1 MTPHRVT
8 LLIVEDDLGLARLQ
22 QRRLE
27 RAGYVVHTAAT
38 AEEAA
43 QRAGQGDIDLLIL
56 DEQLPGG
63 VSGME
68 LYRRMRAAG
77 LDVPAILATGRNQE
91 QLLLNA
97 LRAGVRDFILKT
109 PEYLESLLPAIE
121 RVLKQVRTERQL
133 AESREDARQALRRQ
147 RELEAEIT
155 ARKRKEEALRV
166 AEEALRVSRSRLDL
180 VVESTNLGLWYCDLP
195 FDELVWNDNCKRHF
209 GLPPDARITMDVFY
223 DRLHPDDRERTR
235 QAIERA
241 IHNDE
246 HYDIEY
252 RSFAADGGFRWIRA
266 IGRTFFDASGKP
278 LHFDG
283 VTMDVTEQ
291 KRAEEMLKEAD
302 RRKDEFLAMLGH
314 ELRNPL
320 APIRNAVHILQLVAP
335 SDEQVRRP
343 LQVIDRQARQLAGL
357 VDDLLDVSRITRGQ
371 IHLHKQTL
379 DLATVV
385 AQAVETSRPL
395 LEERRHRLEVQLPPQ
410 PIFVE
415 ADPTRL
421 AQVILNLL
429 NNAAKYT
436 EEGGQVWLTV
446 TAPSPLSPRWGEG
459 KGEGGEVRLCVRDT
473 GMGISADMLPKIFEP
488 FTQVEQTLDHAQ
500 GGLGIGLTL
509 VRRLVEIHGGSV
521 RAFSEG
527 PGRGSEFEVRLP
539 VATAP
544 PSSSVNGRAEPKP
557 TKSIHRILIVDDNK
571 DSAESLAMLMRLL
584 GHEVSTAHDGES
596 GLCAATA
603 FGPDIVLLD
612 IGLPRLD
619 GLEVARRLR
628 GDLGLRDALLIAM
641 TGYGQEEDRRRS
653 QGAGF
658 DAHLVKPVDFGE
670 LQALLERGAAT
681 AS

>member
-27 RAGYVVHTAAT
+27 RAGYTVYTAAT
-38 AEEAA
+38 AEEGA
-43 QRAGQGDIDLLIL
+43 QRAGQGDIDLIIL

-77 LDVPAILATGRNQE
+77 LDVPAILATGRHQE
-91 QLLLNA
+91 ELLLHA
-97 LRAGVRDFILKT
+97 LRAGVRDFILKS

-133 AESREDARQALRRQ
+133 AETRESARQALHRQ
-147 RELEAEIT
+147 RELEAEI
-155 ARKRKEEALRV
+155 AERKRKEEALRV
-166 AEEALRVSRSRLDL
+166 AEEALRVSRARLDL

-195 FDELVWNDNCKRHF
+195 FAELQWNHNCKRHF
-209 GLPPDARITMDVFY
+209 DLPPDARVTIDLFY

-235 QAIERA
+235 QAVENA
-241 IHNDE
+241 VNKGDN
-246 HYDIEY
+246 YDIEY
-252 RSFAADGGFRWIRA
+252 RIPVSAGGVRWIRA
-266 IGRTFFDASGKP
+266 IGRTFYDPSGKP

-283 VTMDVTEQ
+283 VTVDVTEQ

-320 APIRNAVHILQLVAP
+320 APIRNAIHILQLVAP
-335 SDEQVRRP
+335 SDERVRRP
-343 LQVIDRQARQLAGL
+343 LDVIDRQARQLAGL

-371 IHLHKQTL
+371 INVRKQAL

-395 LEERRHRLEVQLPPQ
+395 MEERRHRFELQLPPDS
-410 PIFVE
+410 IYVE

-436 EEGGQVWLTV
+436 EEGGRIWLTV
-446 TAPSPLSPRWGEG
+446 ERRDA
-459 KGEGGEVRLCVRDT
+459 EVVLRVRDT

-488 FTQVEQTLDHAQ
+488 FTQVEQTLDRAQ

-527 PGRGSEFEVRLP
+527 RGRGSEFVVRLP
-539 VATAP
+539 VLLEAP
-544 PSSSVNGRAEPKP
+544 PPRPANGVSGAKDAKP
-557 TKSIHRILIVDDNK
+557 SRRILIVDDNK

-584 GHEVSTAHDGES
+584 GHDVHTAHDGEA
-596 GLCAATA
+596 GLHAAA
-603 FGPDIVLLD
+603 QFDPDIVLLD

-641 TGYGQEEDRRRS
+641 TGYGQDEDRRRS

-658 DAHLVKPVDFGE
+658 DAHLVKPVDFNE
-670 LQALLERGAAT
+670 LQALLERGVAAT